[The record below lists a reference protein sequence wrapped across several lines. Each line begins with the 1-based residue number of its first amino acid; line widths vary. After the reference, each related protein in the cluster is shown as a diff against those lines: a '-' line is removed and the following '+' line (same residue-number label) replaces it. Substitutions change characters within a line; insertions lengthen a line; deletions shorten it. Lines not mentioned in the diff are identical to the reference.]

1 MKILLL
7 TLGLVVFTFA
17 KAQQPNPAPLFLSY
31 SDDMVAKYY
40 HNLFKT
46 KKSSFNII
54 KRKISIQGNL
64 IIEVIPSWEFESFY
78 KFSTIDFI
86 FTRVNGSEMGCVK
99 QVVTTQEK
107 YAVEMLAP
115 FHNNLD
121 SNYKEISK
129 GHWQKKSAPSDVV
142 ILDILSEIEKGE
154 AGNIYYITYQ
164 YKKNDKI
171 EQNLN

>member
-1 MKILLL
+1 MMKILLL
-7 TLGLVVFTFA
+7 FVALVVFTLA

-31 SDDMVAKYY
+31 SDYVVGEYY
-40 HNLFKT
+40 QKLFKA

-78 KFSTIDFI
+78 KFSIIDFI
-86 FTRVNGSEMGCVK
+86 FTRVNGSEMWCVK

-129 GHWQKKSAPSDVV
+129 GHWQKKSAPGDVV
-142 ILDILSEIEKGE
+142 TLDILTEIEKGD
-154 AGNIYYITYQ
+154 AGNTYYITYE
-164 YKKNDKI
+164 YKKN
-171 EQNLN
+171 

>member
-7 TLGLVVFTFA
+7 VLGLVVFMFA

-78 KFSTIDFI
+78 KFSIIDFI

-115 FHNNLD
+115 FHANLD

-142 ILDILSEIEKGE
+142 ILDILTEIEKGD
-154 AGNIYYITYQ
+154 AGNIYYITYE